1 MAKGAEAFRSIGEV
15 ADQIGVAS
23 HVLRYWET
31 QFPSLKPMKRPDGR
45 RYYRP
50 ADVDL
55 AAGICA
61 LLRDDGL
68 TIRGALKLIAA
79 DRGAAVRRRG
89 AGYLAARTND
99 PNQPMLDLEARPDI
113 IPRDPLPEPAPTAP
127 VLPASDMGDASMPE
141 PTMPEPTMSVPSTR
155 NPANGT
161 DPGAT
166 MPGGGDPAPLAH
178 SSSPQV
184 AAASAPETDAASDPD
199 TSSGVGPAPGD
210 ADHAPLQQMPSAAP
224 SGGRQTTAWLW
235 QLTLLA
241 RHLQQADASDPR
253 WTRLRP
259 AAARL
264 AHAMLSLS

>member
-15 ADQIGVAS
+15 AELIGVAS

-68 TIRGALKLIAA
+68 TIRGALKLIAV

-89 AGYLAARTND
+89 IGYLATRTGD
-99 PNQPMLDLEARPDI
+99 PDQAMLDLEALPD
-113 IPRDPLPEPAPTAP
+113 PATDPAQEAEASEAAPVAPPAVAPSPAPSDPSEGEPAFAADPLAAMPGDADPVAPRTDPPVASAPEPPA
-127 VLPASDMGDASMPE
+127 LP
-141 PTMPEPTMSVPSTR
+141 
-155 NPANGT
+155 
-161 DPGAT
+161 DPG
-166 MPGGGDPAPLAH
+166 PSGDPDPAPLP
-178 SSSPQV
+178 SSPATPQG
-184 AAASAPETDAASDPD
+184 AAKAP
-199 TSSGVGPAPGD
+199 
-210 ADHAPLQQMPSAAP
+210 
-224 SGGRQTTAWLW
+224 AWLW
-235 QLTLLA
+235 QLTQLA

-264 AHAMLSLS
+264 AHAMLSLP